1 MGCSFFFFFCA
12 LTCRRCFLRLRFCGQ
27 RYQSLY
33 KHWKLFLMRMT
44 YFCSPALYLLQ
55 KSHKI
60 FIFVV
65 KLRKPWGKK
74 TSGSISEANL
84 EHSHSSLLCFDD
96 LRTDG
101 NLFFIYYNPG
111 SSFVFPSLMQV
122 GKEKQFL
129 AGEKQIMKKQ
139 VKVLVFVFILSRQ
152 CIFSCGFLCNI
163 HHKTRVVFRRSVS
176 QIRLKTFQLI

>member
-1 MGCSFFFFFCA
+1 MS
-12 LTCRRCFLRLRFCGQ
+12 
-27 RYQSLY
+27 SLFPPIEVLWTAIP
-33 KHWKLFLMRMT
+33 KFVQTLKTFLMRMT

-60 FIFVV
+60 YIFVV

-152 CIFSCGFLCNI
+152 YIFSCGFLCNI
-163 HHKTRVVFRRSVS
+163 HLKTRVVFRRSVS